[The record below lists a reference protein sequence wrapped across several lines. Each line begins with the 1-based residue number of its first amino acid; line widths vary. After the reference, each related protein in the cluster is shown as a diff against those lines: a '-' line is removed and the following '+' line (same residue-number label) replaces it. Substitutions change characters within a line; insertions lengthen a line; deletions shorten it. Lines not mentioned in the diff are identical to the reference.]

1 MIQPP
6 PARKVIF
13 DTNVYI
19 AAIQGGPQGQPY
31 QLLLAA
37 LPRTYLSAVVVQEL
51 ITGALDAVGE
61 RLVGRFIQRTEQT
74 GRVVTPTYADW
85 KETGRVL
92 ARISRQEPGQ
102 RTRIPRLVNDVL
114 LALSARQIGATL
126 YTFNREDF
134 TLIAGYTRF
143 ALDVL

>member
-1 MIQPP
+1 MIRPP
-6 PARKVIF
+6 PARKLVF

-19 AAIQGGPQGQPY
+19 EAIQGGPQAQAY
-31 QLLLAA
+31 QLILAA
-37 LPRTYLSAVVVQEL
+37 LPRTYLSAVVVEEL
-51 ITGALDAVGE
+51 ITGAVDAVGE

-85 KETGRVL
+85 KEAGRVL
-92 ARISRQEPGQ
+92 ARISRREPGQ

-114 LALSARQIGATL
+114 LVLSARQIAATL

-134 TLIAGYTRF
+134 TLIVRYTRF
-143 ALDVL
+143 ALEVL

>member
-1 MIQPP
+1 VIRPT
-6 PARKVIF
+6 PARKVVF

-19 AAIQGGPQGQPY
+19 EAIQGGPQAPAY
-31 QLLLAA
+31 QLLLAV

-85 KETGRVL
+85 KETGTVL
-92 ARISRQEPGQ
+92 ARISRREPGQ
-102 RTRIPRLVNDVL
+102 RTHIPGLVNDIL

-134 TLIAGYTRF
+134 TLIASYARF
-143 ALDVL
+143 ALEVL

>member
-1 MIQPP
+1 MIR
-6 PARKVIF
+6 ASKGRKLLF

-19 AAIQGGPQGQPY
+19 AAIQGGPQTQAY

-51 ITGALDAVGE
+51 FTGAVDAVGQ
-61 RLVGRFIQRTEQT
+61 RLVDRLVRRTGQT
-74 GRVVTPTYADW
+74 GRVIAPTYENW
-85 KETGRVL
+85 KEAGRVL
-92 ARISRQEPGQ
+92 ARITRQERGQ
-102 RTRIPRLVNDVL
+102 RMRIPRLVNDLL

-134 TLIAGYTRF
+134 ALISRYTRL
-143 ALDVL
+143 ALQVL

>member
-1 MIQPP
+1 VIRPP
-6 PARKVIF
+6 PARKLVF

-19 AAIQGGPQGQPY
+19 EAIQGGPQAQAY
-31 QLLLAA
+31 QLILAA
-37 LPRTYLSAVVVQEL
+37 LPRTYLSAVVVEEL
-51 ITGALDAVGE
+51 ITGAVDAVGE

-85 KETGRVL
+85 KEAGRVL
-92 ARISRQEPGQ
+92 ARISRREPGQ

-114 LALSARQIGATL
+114 LVLSARQIAATL

-134 TLIAGYTRF
+134 TLIVRYTRF
-143 ALDVL
+143 ALEVL